1 MRKLTPLDWLALVL
15 VVVGGLNWGLVGI
28 FGFDLV
34 AAIFGDMS
42 VLSRIVYTL
51 VGVAAVYTGAIAYFL
66 RRPPELISGRR
77 REREEP
83 PTRRAA

>member
-1 MRKLTPLDWLALVL
+1 MRKLTPIDWAALGL

-34 AAIFGDMS
+34 ATIFGEMS
-42 VLSRIVYTL
+42 IVSRIVYTL
-51 VGVAAVYTGAIAYFL
+51 VGVSAIYTGAIAYYL
-66 RRPPELISGRR
+66 RRRPETIAGRR
-77 REREEP
+77 TEEP

>member
-1 MRKLTPLDWLALVL
+1 MRKLTPIDWVALVL

-34 AAIFGDMS
+34 AAIFGEMS

-51 VGVAAVYTGAIAYFL
+51 VGIAAVYMGAIAYFL
-66 RRPPELISGRR
+66 RRRPETITGRR
-77 REREEP
+77 AEEP